1 MKNFL
6 ILLLYIFSLSLF
18 ANEDNQIIDENLD
31 EETLPTEFESIKLDR
46 IKRLRSDL
54 IRIRAEINEA
64 KKQMT
69 SDVDMV
75 LRIQTEAK
83 IKKLEEEYL
92 KKRFNFIETITNV
105 NLNTEESK
113 KAKTTFTEDVK
124 QILEPA
130 LNTFKKISEKPRQV
144 QQYDELMEVYQ
155 QRYDS
160 AVLAKEKLEKF
171 EAENK
176 DKSLKWKLKESIKE
190 TNAIVD
196 DLKVKLDDI
205 KFKILKIQKNE
216 KSLVTTFSSIIFE
229 FMKTKGKNLLLALV
243 VFLCFF
249 WAFKIGQSKFIDLII
264 VKLNK
269 RNPNEMY
276 HWIARPIRVVYSVL
290 GTLVSFF
297 MAILTLYVL
306 NDWVLVTLILLLFTA
321 LIWSSKQYL
330 PLFLE
335 QSKVVLNLGSIR
347 EGERLMYNGIPWEVT
362 SLGYYCRLVNP
373 SLGGAL
379 LRVNTRDLL
388 SATSRRIEKGEPWF
402 PTDKDDW
409 VLINGEFGKVSMQTP
424 DQVIV
429 ESVGKERKYYNTA
442 EFYSSGVVNL
452 SQGFAIDF
460 NFGVDYSHQKIL
472 FDEIIPAFQSGLKR
486 ELYNK
491 FPEIKG
497 KTKDFVIELAT
508 AGASSLDLRF
518 FMECDGEIAHL
529 KLKLERGIQAEFVRV
544 CNEHDII
551 IPFNQLT
558 VHMNNGQ

>member
-18 ANEDNQIIDENLD
+18 ANEDKQIIDENLD

-113 KAKTTFTEDVK
+113 KTKTTFTEDVK

-297 MAILTLYVL
+297 MAILT
-306 NDWVLVTLILLLFTA
+306 
-321 LIWSSKQYL
+321 
-330 PLFLE
+330 
-335 QSKVVLNLGSIR
+335 
-347 EGERLMYNGIPWEVT
+347 
-362 SLGYYCRLVNP
+362 
-373 SLGGAL
+373 
-379 LRVNTRDLL
+379 
-388 SATSRRIEKGEPWF
+388 
-402 PTDKDDW
+402 
-409 VLINGEFGKVSMQTP
+409 
-424 DQVIV
+424 
-429 ESVGKERKYYNTA
+429 
-442 EFYSSGVVNL
+442 
-452 SQGFAIDF
+452 
-460 NFGVDYSHQKIL
+460 
-472 FDEIIPAFQSGLKR
+472 
-486 ELYNK
+486 
-491 FPEIKG
+491 
-497 KTKDFVIELAT
+497 
-508 AGASSLDLRF
+508 RF
-518 FMECDGEIAHL
+518 FL
-529 KLKLERGIQAEFVRV
+529 K
-544 CNEHDII
+544 C
-551 IPFNQLT
+551 
-558 VHMNNGQ
+558 